1 MKKANDKSDE
11 VQQDNRQTLK
21 GVEQKDHTL
30 EGRLDKLVDSMN
42 QIRYLSIGILSIFA
56 ISFIFSQNSRI
67 SELEDQI
74 TETSQ
79 KVESLQLVFDKN
91 FRGLIQ
97 EINEGFAQLGSP
109 SFDRTTSA
117 IFSSDFPES
126 LGIFEEVHDFRNF
139 FLGFVTAGNVLEQDL
154 FVLAGKHLRFALP
167 EVKGSFA
174 GHSELSDKKEIKQS
188 DDQQKGKQAEEQ
200 IRPNCARRRFLEAIS
215 QVISQFLV
223 IRFGHPSFHHETK
236 GLVVIA

>member
-11 VQQDNRQTLK
+11 VQQDDRQTLK

-109 SFDRTTSA
+109 SFDRTASA
-117 IFSSDFPES
+117 IFSSDFPEDGMIHVVKKGET
-126 LGIFEEVHDFRNF
+126 LGSIAKRYDSQLKWIIDANRIIDPSQIFVGKELFIPTEE
-139 FLGFVTAGNVLEQDL
+139 
-154 FVLAGKHLRFALP
+154 
-167 EVKGSFA
+167 
-174 GHSELSDKKEIKQS
+174 
-188 DDQQKGKQAEEQ
+188 
-200 IRPNCARRRFLEAIS
+200 
-215 QVISQFLV
+215 
-223 IRFGHPSFHHETK
+223 
-236 GLVVIA
+236 